1 MSPQKRRSLKSHFC
15 TACGEEMSMEVVR
28 RGVRGDVTWLRCP
41 CCGGLVSLL
50 PKGLQQGG
58 APPVRTVSPE
68 EDLRSYSPQKSF
80 FIGEVIYHPG
90 FDDLGRVI
98 DKEISGSGNQAIV
111 VSFVKEGK
119 KKLVE
124 GIELPAL

>member
-1 MSPQKRRSLKSHFC
+1 MSSHKRRPARNHFC
-15 TACGEEMSMEVVR
+15 TVCDEEMGMEVVR
-28 RGVRGDVTWLRCP
+28 RGLKGDVTWLRCP
-41 CCGGLVSLL
+41 CCGGLVPLI
-50 PKGLQQGG
+50 PKGLRQ
-58 APPVRTVSPE
+58 AEELPVRTVSPE

-98 DKEISGSGNQAIV
+98 DKEISGSGNKAIV

-119 KKLVE
+119 KRLVE
-124 GIELPAL
+124 GIELRA